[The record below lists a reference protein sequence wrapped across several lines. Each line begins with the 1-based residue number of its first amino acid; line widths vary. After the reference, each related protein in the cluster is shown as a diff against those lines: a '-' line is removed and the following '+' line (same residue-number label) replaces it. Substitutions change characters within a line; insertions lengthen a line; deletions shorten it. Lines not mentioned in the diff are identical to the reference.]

1 MHVHSAAR
9 VPGRLR
15 LWSLS
20 EDVLVEVGQSGDH
33 LVAFTQWGEIR
44 IEDASPLVRDSLQRM
59 CLGPVSVE
67 NLPMLGDSH
76 EPWDSGRPAESN
88 EPWYRIRRVLEKLG
102 SCVVQSLGLDDE
114 TGPVLSVTPVSRQAR
129 FWLPSDVD
137 PTRPIRLSR
146 FVAIRADGG
155 ELVLESPIVQHKVV
169 LHRPLAAWVA
179 GSLNTATTVAA
190 VADQLN
196 LPEPV
201 LVDIV
206 SYLVGSGMVLECDPD
221 HPERFAEDGD
231 PDLIPWSHQDLQ
243 FHSHSRLGRRDGDA
257 GATFPFL
264 DRLPA
269 APVVKPASDG
279 PRVQL
284 HRPPVGDLAAAD
296 LSLTEAIESR
306 RSCTD
311 WSERPLS
318 AEQVGELLFRVAR
331 IRWTKLASAAGGA
344 TYAVSDRPYPSIAD
358 LYELELYV
366 SVDRCTGLRRGS
378 HHYDPRK
385 HALTL
390 INDSESDLAD
400 MLDAAMVAAGS
411 TRRPAA
417 LITVT
422 TRIARLSWMY
432 SEIAYSSTL
441 RHVGAL
447 QQTLHLVAT
456 AMGLASTALAVS
468 DGAAADEALRL
479 DWPKEVSVGEFVVG
493 PTVDHG
499 NRARVA
505 DDGRTAG

>member
-20 EDVLVEVGQSGDH
+20 EDVLVEVARDGGH

-44 IEDASPLVRDSLQRM
+44 IDDASPLVRDSLQRM

-67 NLPMLGDSH
+67 NLPMLGEGH
-76 EPWDSGRPAESN
+76 
-88 EPWYRIRRVLEKLG
+88 EPWYRIRQVLEKLG
-102 SCVVQSLGLDDE
+102 CCVVQSLGLDDE

-129 FWLPSDVD
+129 FWLPAEVD
-137 PTRPIRLSR
+137 TARPIRLSR
-146 FVAIRADGG
+146 FVAIRTEGG
-155 ELVLESPIVQHKVV
+155 ELVLESPLAQHKVV

-179 GSLNTATTVAA
+179 SSLNGTTTVAA
-190 VADQLN
+190 VAEQLN
-196 LPEPV
+196 LAEPV
-201 LVDIV
+201 LADIV
-206 SYLVGSGMVLECDPD
+206 SYLIGSGMVLEREPD
-221 HPERFAEDGD
+221 GERFAEDAD
-231 PDLIPWSHQDLQ
+231 PDLVPWSHHDLL
-243 FHSHSRLGRRDGDA
+243 FHSHSRLGRRDG
-257 GATFPFL
+257 ATVTALPYT
-264 DRLPA
+264 DRLPG
-269 APVVKPASDG
+269 APVVKPVPDG
-279 PRVQL
+279 PRVPL
-284 HRPPVGDLAAAD
+284 HRPPVAELTSSD
-296 LSLTEAIESR
+296 LSLTEAIEAR
-306 RSCTD
+306 RSYTD

-390 INDSESDLAD
+390 INDSEKDLAE

-411 TRRPAA
+411 TRRPAV

-456 AMGLASTALAVS
+456 AMGLASSALAVS

-479 DWPKEVSVGEFVVG
+479 EWPKEVSVGEFVVG
-493 PTVDHG
+493 RTTNDDD
-499 NRARVA
+499 RVSGGGL
-505 DDGRTAG
+505 DGRTAGEAHGVGIGFG